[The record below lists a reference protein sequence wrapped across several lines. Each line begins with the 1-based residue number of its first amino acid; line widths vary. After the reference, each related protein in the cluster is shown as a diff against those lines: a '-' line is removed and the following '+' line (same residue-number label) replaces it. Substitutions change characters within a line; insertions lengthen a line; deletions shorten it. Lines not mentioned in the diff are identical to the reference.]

1 MSSGGRLE
9 SERYA
14 RGRIILE
21 ISMGKEAGRQS
32 EEAAGRVAG
41 EEAET
46 GDALAEATLR
56 RIHGTTS

>member
-14 RGRIILE
+14 RDRIVLE

-56 RIHGTTS
+56 